1 MKKVLIIFCLL
12 LIANNNFAEEN
23 IVTENINENIQKPV
37 EEELTDKT
45 QNKPKSEKNKVIKT
59 N

>member
-1 MKKVLIIFCLL
+1 MKKVLLIFCLL

-37 EEELTDKT
+37 EEKPQKIVLDVKT
-45 QNKPKSEKNKVIKT
+45 AY
-59 N
+59 